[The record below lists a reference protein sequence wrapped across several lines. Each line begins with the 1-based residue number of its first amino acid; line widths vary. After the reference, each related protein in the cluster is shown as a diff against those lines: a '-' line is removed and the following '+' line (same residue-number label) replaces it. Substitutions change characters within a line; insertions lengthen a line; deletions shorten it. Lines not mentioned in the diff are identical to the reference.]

1 MAELALRQHGVVAR
15 RQLGELGLGRRAI
28 DVRVERGRLH
38 RVHRGVYAVGHR
50 GLSRDGHVMAAVLAG
65 GEGAVVSHRSAGAL
79 WGVCADRATAVE
91 ITVPVTRR
99 DRADIVQHQ
108 AAVAPDER
116 TTIRRIPVTTAF
128 RTLLD
133 LAAILDARRLRRA
146 VHEAEVLGLRDEVSL
161 GRLIERHRGRR
172 GVAALRAVLADGALG
187 AHVTRNELELRFL
200 ELIGDARLPAPQV
213 NGLLKV
219 AGRMVEID
227 FAWPDRRLA
236 VELDGHA
243 THATRKGFERDRE
256 RDRALQAAGWRVVRV
271 TWRQLRGAPGAVV
284 ADLRALL
291 TR

>member
-1 MAELALRQHGVVAR
+1 
-15 RQLGELGLGRRAI
+15 
-28 DVRVERGRLH
+28 
-38 RVHRGVYAVGHR
+38 
-50 GLSRDGHVMAAVLAG
+50 MAAVLAG
-65 GEGAVVSHRSAGAL
+65 GEGAVASHRSAGVL

-99 DRADIVQHQ
+99 DRAGIVQHQ
-108 AAVAPDER
+108 AAIARDER

-133 LAAILDARRLRRA
+133 LAAVLDARQLRRA

-161 GRLIERHRGRR
+161 GRLIDRHRGRR
-172 GVAALRAVLADGALG
+172 GLATLRAVLGDGTLG
-187 AHVTRNELELRFL
+187 AHVTRSELELRFL
-200 ELIGDARLPAPQV
+200 ELVADARLPPPRA
-213 NGLLKV
+213 NATFTV
-219 AGRMVEID
+219 AGRPVEID

-271 TWRQLRGAPGAVV
+271 TWRQLHAAPRAVV

-291 TR
+291 AG